1 MRPIEYNNQT
11 DEQLMKL
18 YQNGDEVAFKELYV
32 RHSSKIYGFVQ
43 SRVRNKEKVPEIY
56 QEVFIKIHKS
66 KSLYNNS
73 LPLLPWIFTVTKSV
87 LIDELRKDK
96 NIIQVD
102 SEILNNMPSSK
113 EPSGP
118 DLDTQSMISQL
129 PNIQKQAIE
138 LRYMSEQTFE
148 QIAESLNMKPSNVRQ
163 IISRGI
169 KRLRELASDGGNND
183 SKK

>member
-1 MRPIEYNNQT
+1 MRTIEHNTQT

-18 YQNGDEVAFKELYV
+18 YQNGDEAAFKELYW
-32 RHSSKIYGFVQ
+32 RHSPKIYGFIQ
-43 SRVRNKEKVPEIY
+43 SRVRNKEKIAEIY
-56 QEVFIKIHKS
+56 QEIFIKIHKS

-102 SEILNNMPSSK
+102 SEILNNMPSSI
-113 EPSGP
+113 ESNSPV
-118 DLDTQSMISQL
+118 LDAQSIINQL
-129 PNIQKQAIE
+129 PNIQKKAIE
-138 LRYMSEQTFE
+138 LRYVDEQTFE
-148 QIAESLNMKPSNVRQ
+148 QIAEALNVKPSNVRQ

-169 KRLRELASDGGNND
+169 KRLRELTSEGGKND
-183 SKK
+183 